1 MKIYL
6 ASVATNESEIENR
19 AYKDLKSALNYI
31 YESLK
36 SLTAEIIP
44 DSDFFDREYIQKYFT
59 EAMFSTNIDCR
70 STYGEFAI
78 RKVKND
84 KYQFIFKPANQ
95 DNLFFFV
102 CELDILDLLD

>member
-1 MKIYL
+1 M
-6 ASVATNESEIENR
+6 
-19 AYKDLKSALNYI
+19 
-31 YESLK
+31 K
-36 SLTAEIIP
+36 SLTAETIP

-59 EAMFSTNIDCR
+59 EAIFTTNVNCR

-95 DNLFFFV
+95 DDLFFFV
-102 CELDILDLLD
+102 CELEILELME

>member
-6 ASVATNESEIENR
+6 ASIATNESEIENR

-36 SLTAEIIP
+36 SITAETIH
-44 DSDFFDREYIQKYFT
+44 DSDFFDKEHIQKYFT
-59 EAMFSTNIDCR
+59 ETMFSTNVNCR
-70 STYGEFAI
+70 SPYGEFAI
-78 RKVKND
+78 RKVNND

-95 DNLFFFV
+95 DDLFFFV

>member
-6 ASVATNESEIENR
+6 ASIATNESEIENR
-19 AYKDLKSALNYI
+19 AYKNLKSALNYI

-36 SLTAEIIP
+36 SITAETIHYI
-44 DSDFFDREYIQKYFT
+44 DFFDKGYIQKYFT
-59 EAMFSTNIDCR
+59 ETMFSTNLNCR
-70 STYGEFAI
+70 SPYGVFAI

-95 DNLFFFV
+95 DDLFFFV